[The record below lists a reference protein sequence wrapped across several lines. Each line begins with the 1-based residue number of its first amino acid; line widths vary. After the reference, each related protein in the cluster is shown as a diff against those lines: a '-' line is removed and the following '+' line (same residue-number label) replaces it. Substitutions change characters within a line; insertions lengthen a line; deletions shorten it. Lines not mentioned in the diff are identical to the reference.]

1 MKKSKKSSA
10 ASIKKADQGKTI
22 AITTGSVIVYMI
34 TSVIL
39 VLPIVT
45 TIRPEQSFYAT
56 MCAFHVGSFFT
67 SIVGFIRWND
77 LDKKLKDETANL
89 QDTYD

>member
-1 MKKSKKSSA
+1 MTTPSDKYRK
-10 ASIKKADQGKTI
+10 II

-34 TSVIL
+34 TSIIL
-39 VLPIVT
+39 VLPIFT

-67 SIVGFIRWND
+67 GIVGFMRWND
-77 LDKKLKDETANL
+77 LNKKLKYETANL